1 MTEKI
6 PHANHDRHAPSEA
19 ASGDLPDAWWNS
31 ETLLEDGM
39 VTDFTATEVP
49 IADEKEFVMRD
60 VACELIFAMIDFES
74 SLGGLGCIHQ
84 AIELHGYDACV
95 DAISD
100 DRYKAMYD
108 ACFANAV
115 EWRGREVIDELM
127 RECDEDGLY
136 QSWEIEFLLPDW
148 KPTPDQ
154 LMRLLTSV
162 DEQIRE
168 YAVELADNVPS
179 WTPTAAQAALLMESV
194 TPAVRE
200 LALQR
205 SRT

>member
-49 IADEKEFVMRD
+49 SADEEEFVMRD

-108 ACFANAV
+108 ACFANAA

-127 RECDEDGLY
+127 RECDRGRVVSELGNQSSCY
-136 QSWEIEFLLPDW
+136 QTGNRH
-148 KPTPDQ
+148 PT
-154 LMRLLTSV
+154 
-162 DEQIRE
+162 
-168 YAVELADNVPS
+168 N
-179 WTPTAAQAALLMESV
+179 
-194 TPAVRE
+194 
-200 LALQR
+200 
-205 SRT
+205 